1 MHLYKMKPGGNVMKK
16 LITTLLIG
24 LPLLAASS
32 MAQAHGSYNGGIRG
46 SIGISIPLDN
56 GGYLELGAGP
66 SYYPQ
71 SYYYPAPYVRSRP
84 GHYVRSGYARGY
96 GYSKYRNGYGHNDGR
111 RHGDKHHRGKARRH
125 HSKNDHDNRWHY

>member
-24 LPLLAASS
+24 LPLFTASS

-46 SIGISIPLDN
+46 SIGISIPLNN

-71 SYYYPAPYVRSRP
+71 SYYYPAPYVRS
-84 GHYVRSGYARGY
+84 GYARGY
-96 GYSKYRNGYGHNDGR
+96 GYGHNDGR

-125 HSKNDHDNRWHY
+125 HSKNGHDNRRHY

>member
-1 MHLYKMKPGGNVMKK
+1 MHLYKMKPGGNVMNK

-24 LPLLAASS
+24 LPLLALSS

-71 SYYYPAPYVRSRP
+71 SYYYPAPYVRT
-84 GHYVRSGYARGY
+84 GYARGY
-96 GYSKYRNGYGHNDGR
+96 GYSKYRNDYGHKDGR
-111 RHGDKHHRGKARRH
+111 RHGVKHHRGKADRHHGKNGRDHRRH
-125 HSKNDHDNRWHY
+125 N

>member
-1 MHLYKMKPGGNVMKK
+1 MNK

-24 LPLLAASS
+24 LPLLALSS
-32 MAQAHGSYNGGIRG
+32 MVQAHGSYNGGIRG

-84 GHYVRSGYARGY
+84 GRYVRTGYARGY
-96 GYSKYRNGYGHNDGR
+96 GHGRYRNGYGYNDGR
-111 RHGDKHHRGKARRH
+111 RHGDKHHRGKAHSHHGKNGRNNRRH
-125 HSKNDHDNRWHY
+125 N

>member
-1 MHLYKMKPGGNVMKK
+1 MNK

-24 LPLLAASS
+24 LPLLALSS
-32 MAQAHGSYNGGIRG
+32 MAHAHGSYNGGIRG

-84 GHYVRSGYARGY
+84 APYVRTGYAREY
-96 GYSKYRNGYGHNDGR
+96 GYSGYRNGYGHNDGR
-111 RHGDKHHRGKARRH
+111 RYGGKHHRGKGHSHHGKNGRKNRRH
-125 HSKNDHDNRWHY
+125 N